1 MKTLHGKL
9 PLMSQYWTNPN
20 EWDKIETQII
30 GQNWI
35 LILIFLI
42 DDIQQDTLLK
52 GYLHYKTLTSQNMSS
67 KIQIK
72 VKGQGHYKLSNFP

>member
-35 LILIFLI
+35 LILIFHI
-42 DDIQQDTLLK
+42 DDIQQEIL
-52 GYLHYKTLTSQNMSS
+52 
-67 KIQIK
+67 
-72 VKGQGHYKLSNFP
+72 

>member
-9 PLMSQYWTNPN
+9 PLMSQYWTNAN

-42 DDIQQDTLLK
+42 DDIQQEIL
-52 GYLHYKTLTSQNMSS
+52 
-67 KIQIK
+67 
-72 VKGQGHYKLSNFP
+72 

>member
-9 PLMSQYWTNPN
+9 PLMSQYWTNAN

>member
-9 PLMSQYWTNPN
+9 PLMSQYWTNAN

-42 DDIQQDTLLK
+42 DDIQQETVKRLPPL
-52 GYLHYKTLTSQNMSS
+52 QNANFS
-67 KIQIK
+67 KYVI
-72 VKGQGHYKLSNFP
+72 